1 MNLAE
6 DTMML
11 TVYKEIVSVTRY
23 YIMAAAAPT
32 VDETFDPSGLEGLG
46 WSMFEPTY
54 SADKTLYY
62 IDVTR
67 FSDGTWQY
75 SPIGTSNSYEA
86 AKEAAKQATNYIQP
100 TDKGFIVGNM
110 TDSVLGKNVLIDPD
124 GVNIRNGGAV
134 LASFGADL
142 IELGKESDSAEIVLC
157 NGTGRLTNKNDDS
170 VNNYKRLG
178 INSENEVGI
187 ESENFS
193 VSASYQSGNI
203 LNSVDISAFTHLP
216 WNEDPNDPLTSG
228 ASSFE
233 ILSDS
238 WDTVAKSHNQAYLN
252 LSGSDGSAGIVASYG
267 NTVASI
273 TLNGMKSQIHM
284 DGDIETTGGL
294 MLSGNISAANLT
306 RESVTISGLPSDAGY
321 TCYYYPV
328 LKMCFLRLYY
338 TGKAISATTLT
349 TLGTVPSGYRPSSIH
364 SLAVYKVQSAVKD
377 MQAQI
382 NSSGQIRL
390 YSEVAKVSTD
400 DMYITGFWFV

>member
-6 DTMML
+6 DTMIL

-23 YIMAAAAPT
+23 YIMATAEPT
-32 VDETFDPSGLEGLG
+32 IDETFDPSGLEGLG
-46 WSMFEPTY
+46 WSIFEPAY
-54 SADKTLYY
+54 SKDKTLYY

-67 FSDGTWQY
+67 FSDSTWQY
-75 SPIGTSNSYEA
+75 SPVGTSNSYEA

-100 TDKGFIVGNM
+100 TSKGFIVGNM

-124 GVNIRNGGAV
+124 GVNIRNGDVV
-134 LASFGADL
+134 LALFGAGL

-157 NGTGRLTNKNDDS
+157 NGTGRLTNKNDA
-170 VNNYKRLG
+170 VGNYKRLG
-178 INSENEVGI
+178 IFSQNEVGI
-187 ESENFS
+187 DSENFS

-203 LNSVDISAFTHLP
+203 LNSVDVSAFTHLP
-216 WNEDPNDPLTSG
+216 WNEDPADPLTSG
-228 ASSFE
+228 ASSIE
-233 ILSDS
+233 ILSDN

-267 NTVASI
+267 STTASI

-294 MLSGNISAANLT
+294 MLSGNISATNLT
-306 RESVTISGLPSDAGY
+306 QKSVTISGLPSGATY

-338 TGKAISATTLT
+338 TGKAVSATTAT
-349 TLGTVPSGYRPSSIH
+349 VLGTVASGYRPSKQHALS
-364 SLAVYKVQSAVKD
+364 VYPSQDTLKHR
-377 MQAQI
+377 QAAI
-382 NSSGQIRL
+382 SSDGGIKF
-390 YSEVAKVSTD
+390 YSEVAKTSD
-400 DMYITGFWFV
+400 DDTYITGFWLV